1 MKFNP
6 TMLQAYFIAGT
17 QDVASKADFLPTV
30 ERIVQSGATAFQFRN
45 KGAVKTTSRDEVVE
59 LARACHQITQK
70 YQIPLFIDD
79 DVDLALTVG
88 AEGIHVG
95 QKDERITSV
104 LERVGD
110 QMIVG
115 LSCNAAAQISA
126 ANQLNGVDYLGTG
139 TVYETNSKADAGN
152 ALGVDKL
159 RELVQMSNF
168 PVVAIGGITLERV
181 AETVATGATG
191 IAAISMFIQMTDPAQ
206 QIAEIKATVTQA
218 GGTAYSPKK

>member
-1 MKFNP
+1 
-6 TMLQAYFIAGT
+6 MLQAYFITGT

-45 KGAVKTTSRDEVVE
+45 KGAVKTASRDEVVE
-59 LARACHQITQK
+59 LARACQQITQK

-79 DVDLALTVG
+79 DVDLALAVG

-115 LSCNAAAQISA
+115 LSCNTAAQITA

-181 AETVATGATG
+181 AETVATGVAG

-206 QIAEIKATVTQA
+206 QIAGIKATVAQA
-218 GGTAYSPKK
+218 GGAACSPKK

>member
-45 KGAVKTTSRDEVVE
+45 KGAVKTAGRDEVVE

-79 DVDLALTVG
+79 DVDLASTVG

-115 LSCNAAAQISA
+115 LSCNTAAQITA

-181 AETVATGATG
+181 AKTVATGAAG

-206 QIAEIKATVTQA
+206 QIAEIKATVAQA
-218 GGTAYSPKK
+218 GGAACSPKK

>member
-17 QDVASKADFLPTV
+17 QDVVSKADFLPTV
-30 ERIVQSGATAFQFRN
+30 ERIVQAGATAFQFRN
-45 KGAVKTTSRDEVVE
+45 KGAVKTASRDEVVE

-79 DVDLALTVG
+79 DVDLALAVG

-104 LERVGD
+104 LERVGY

-115 LSCNAAAQISA
+115 LSCNTAAQITA

-206 QIAEIKATVTQA
+206 QFAEIKATVAQA
-218 GGTAYSPKK
+218 GGAACSPKK

>member
-17 QDVASKADFLPTV
+17 QDVASKVDFLPTV
-30 ERIVQSGATAFQFRN
+30 ERIVQAGATAFQFRN

-79 DVDLALTVG
+79 DVDLALAVG

-115 LSCNAAAQISA
+115 LSCNTAAQITA

-139 TVYETNSKADAGN
+139 TVYETNSKADAGS
-152 ALGVDKL
+152 ALGVAKL

-181 AETVATGATG
+181 AETVATGAAG

-206 QIAEIKATVTQA
+206 QIAEIKATIAQV
-218 GGTAYSPKK
+218 GGAACSPKK

>member
-45 KGAVKTTSRDEVVE
+45 KGAVKTASRDEVVE
-59 LARACHQITQK
+59 LARACQQITQK

-79 DVDLALTVG
+79 DVDLALAVG

-115 LSCNAAAQISA
+115 LSCNTAAQITA

-181 AETVATGATG
+181 AETVATGVAG

-206 QIAEIKATVTQA
+206 QIAGIKATVAQA
-218 GGTAYSPKK
+218 GGAACSPKK

>member
-45 KGAVKTTSRDEVVE
+45 KGAVKTASRDEVVE
-59 LARACHQITQK
+59 LARACQQITQK

-79 DVDLALTVG
+79 DVDLALAVG

-115 LSCNAAAQISA
+115 LSCNTAAQITA

-139 TVYETNSKADAGN
+139 TIYETNSKADAGN

-181 AETVATGATG
+181 AETVATGVAG

-206 QIAEIKATVTQA
+206 QIAGIKATVAQA
-218 GGTAYSPKK
+218 GGAACSPKK

>member
-6 TMLQAYFIAGT
+6 TMLQAYFIDGT
-17 QDVASKADFLPTV
+17 QDVVSKADFLPTV

-45 KGAVKTTSRDEVVE
+45 KGAVKTASRDEVVE

-79 DVDLALTVG
+79 DVDLALAVG

-115 LSCNAAAQISA
+115 LSCNTAAQITA

-191 IAAISMFIQMTDPAQ
+191 IAAISMFIQMIDPAQ
-206 QIAEIKATVTQA
+206 QIAGIKATVAQA
-218 GGTAYSPKK
+218 GGTACSPKK

>member
-6 TMLQAYFIAGT
+6 TMLQAYFITGT

-45 KGAVKTTSRDEVVE
+45 KGAVKTASRDEVVE
-59 LARACHQITQK
+59 LARACQQITQK

-79 DVDLALTVG
+79 DVDLALAVG

-115 LSCNAAAQISA
+115 LSCNTAAQITA

-181 AETVATGATG
+181 AETVATGVAG

-206 QIAEIKATVTQA
+206 QIAGIKATVAQA
-218 GGTAYSPKK
+218 GGAACSPKK

>member
-1 MKFNP
+1 
-6 TMLQAYFIAGT
+6 MLQAYFIAGT

-45 KGAVKTTSRDEVVE
+45 KGAVKTASRDEVVE
-59 LARACHQITQK
+59 LARACQQITQK

-79 DVDLALTVG
+79 DVDLALAVG

-115 LSCNAAAQISA
+115 LSCNTAAQITA

-181 AETVATGATG
+181 AETVATGVAG

-206 QIAEIKATVTQA
+206 QIAGIKATVAQA
-218 GGTAYSPKK
+218 GGTACSPKK

>member
-17 QDVASKADFLPTV
+17 QDVASKTDFLPTV
-30 ERIVQSGATAFQFRN
+30 ERIVQAGATAFQFRN
-45 KGAVKTTSRDEVVE
+45 KGAVKTASRDEVVE

-115 LSCNAAAQISA
+115 LSCNTAA
-126 ANQLNGVDYLGTG
+126 QLNGVDYLGTG

-159 RELVQMSNF
+159 RELVQMSKF
-168 PVVAIGGITLERV
+168 PVVAIGGITLKRV
-181 AETVATGATG
+181 AETVATGAAG

-206 QIAEIKATVTQA
+206 QIAEIKATIAQV
-218 GGTAYSPKK
+218 GGAACSPKK

>member
-17 QDVASKADFLPTV
+17 QDVDSKADFLPTV

-45 KGAVKTTSRDEVVE
+45 KGAVKTASRDEVVE

-79 DVDLALTVG
+79 DVDLALAVG

-115 LSCNAAAQISA
+115 LSCNTAAQITA

-159 RELVQMSNF
+159 CELVQMSNF

-181 AETVATGATG
+181 AETVATGAAG

-206 QIAEIKATVTQA
+206 QIAEIKATVAQA
-218 GGTAYSPKK
+218 GGTACSPKK

>member
-17 QDVASKADFLPTV
+17 QDVASKTDFLPTV
-30 ERIVQSGATAFQFRN
+30 ERIVQAGATAFQFRN
-45 KGAVKTTSRDEVVE
+45 KGAVKTASRDEVVE

-115 LSCNAAAQISA
+115 LSCNTAAQITA

-159 RELVQMSNF
+159 RELVQMSKF
-168 PVVAIGGITLERV
+168 PVVAIGGITLKRI
-181 AETVATGATG
+181 AETVATGAAG

-206 QIAEIKATVTQA
+206 QIAEIKATIAQV
-218 GGTAYSPKK
+218 GGAACSPKK

>member
-1 MKFNP
+1 
-6 TMLQAYFIAGT
+6 MLQAYFIAGT
-17 QDVASKADFLPTV
+17 QDVVSKADFLPTV
-30 ERIVQSGATAFQFRN
+30 ERIVQAGATAFQFRN
-45 KGAVKTTSRDEVVE
+45 KGAVKTASRDEVVE

-79 DVDLALTVG
+79 DVDLALAVG

-115 LSCNAAAQISA
+115 LSCNTAAQITA

-206 QIAEIKATVTQA
+206 QFAEIKATVAQA
-218 GGTAYSPKK
+218 GGAACSPKK

>member
-17 QDVASKADFLPTV
+17 QDVANKTDFLPTV
-30 ERIVQSGATAFQFRN
+30 ERIVQAGATAFQFRN
-45 KGAVKTTSRDEVVE
+45 KGAVKTASRDEVVE

-95 QKDERITSV
+95 QKDERITAV

-115 LSCNAAAQISA
+115 LSCNTAAQITA
-126 ANQLNGVDYLGTG
+126 ANQLNGIDYLGTG

-181 AETVATGATG
+181 AETVATGAAG

-206 QIAEIKATVTQA
+206 QIAEIKATITQA
-218 GGTAYSPKK
+218 GGAACSPKK

>member
-17 QDVASKADFLPTV
+17 QDVASKTDFLPTV
-30 ERIVQSGATAFQFRN
+30 ERIVQAGATAFQFRN
-45 KGAVKTTSRDEVVE
+45 KGAVKTASRDEVVE
-59 LARACHQITQK
+59 LARACHRITQK

-115 LSCNAAAQISA
+115 LSCNTAAQITA

-168 PVVAIGGITLERV
+168 LVVAIGGITLERV
-181 AETVATGATG
+181 AETVTTGAAG

-206 QIAEIKATVTQA
+206 QIAEIKATVAQA
-218 GGTAYSPKK
+218 GGAACSPKK

>member
-45 KGAVKTTSRDEVVE
+45 KGAVKTASRDEVVE
-59 LARACHQITQK
+59 LARACQQITQK

-79 DVDLALTVG
+79 DVDLALAVG

-115 LSCNAAAQISA
+115 LSCNTAAQITA

-181 AETVATGATG
+181 AETVATGVAG

-206 QIAEIKATVTQA
+206 QIAGIKATVAQA
-218 GGTAYSPKK
+218 GGTACSPKK

>member
-1 MKFNP
+1 
-6 TMLQAYFIAGT
+6 MLQAYFIAGT
-17 QDVASKADFLPTV
+17 QDVASKTDFLPTV

-45 KGAVKTTSRDEVVE
+45 KGAVKTASRDEVVE
-59 LARACHQITQK
+59 LARACQQITQK

-79 DVDLALTVG
+79 DVDLALAVG

-115 LSCNAAAQISA
+115 LSCNTAAQITA

-181 AETVATGATG
+181 AETVATGVAG

-206 QIAEIKATVTQA
+206 QIAGIKATVAQA
-218 GGTAYSPKK
+218 GGAACSPKK

>member
-45 KGAVKTTSRDEVVE
+45 KGAVKTASRDEVVE
-59 LARACHQITQK
+59 LARACQQITQK

-79 DVDLALTVG
+79 DVDLALAVG

-115 LSCNAAAQISA
+115 LSCNTAAQITA

-181 AETVATGATG
+181 AETVATGVAG

-206 QIAEIKATVTQA
+206 QIAEIKATVAQA
-218 GGTAYSPKK
+218 GGAACSPKK

>member
-17 QDVASKADFLPTV
+17 QDVVSKADFLPTV
-30 ERIVQSGATAFQFRN
+30 ERIVQAGATAFQFRN
-45 KGAVKTTSRDEVVE
+45 KGAVKTASRDEVVE
-59 LARACHQITQK
+59 LARACQQITQK

-79 DVDLALTVG
+79 DVDLALAVG

-115 LSCNAAAQISA
+115 LSCNTAAQITA

-206 QIAEIKATVTQA
+206 QIAEIKATVAQA
-218 GGTAYSPKK
+218 GGAACSPKK

>member
-1 MKFNP
+1 
-6 TMLQAYFIAGT
+6 MLQAYFIAGT

-45 KGAVKTTSRDEVVE
+45 KGAVKTASRDEVVE
-59 LARACHQITQK
+59 LARACQQITQK

-79 DVDLALTVG
+79 DVDLALAVG

-115 LSCNAAAQISA
+115 LSCNTAAQITA

-181 AETVATGATG
+181 AETVATGVAG

-206 QIAEIKATVTQA
+206 QIAGIKATVAQA
-218 GGTAYSPKK
+218 GGAACSPKK

>member
-30 ERIVQSGATAFQFRN
+30 ERIVQAGATAFQFRN
-45 KGAVKTTSRDEVVE
+45 KGAVKTASRDEVVE
-59 LARACHQITQK
+59 LARACQQITQK

-79 DVDLALTVG
+79 DVDLALAVG

-115 LSCNAAAQISA
+115 LSCNTAAQITA

-181 AETVATGATG
+181 AETVATGVAG

-206 QIAEIKATVTQA
+206 QIAGIKATVAQA
-218 GGTAYSPKK
+218 GGAACSPKK

>member
-30 ERIVQSGATAFQFRN
+30 ERIVQAGATAFQFRN
-45 KGAVKTTSRDEVVE
+45 KGAVKTASRDEVVE

-79 DVDLALTVG
+79 DVDLALAVG
-88 AEGIHVG
+88 RKGSTSE
-95 QKDERITSV
+95 KDERITSV

-115 LSCNAAAQISA
+115 LSCNTAAQITA

-181 AETVATGATG
+181 AETVATGAAG

-206 QIAEIKATVTQA
+206 QIAGIKATVAQA
-218 GGTAYSPKK
+218 GGAACSPKK